1 MFLQRL
7 VLLHPSHRLH
17 LGQRVL
23 PGLTFPLVY
32 VQNGCLSWIKTKYQP
47 CAGNLSQ
54 WISGENVLWSVCQQ
68 TINTSLPFHN
78 SSVYMWRQHFLR
90 NCNTL
95 CIELNPWI
103 MQKHCT
109 QICHYCMRV
118 LIYNLASGPQ
128 RTLPCQFDSL
138 MFVLHLQLAK
148 WLTRADRVD
157 SGLATWSA
165 IKLKSAITQGWLW
178 ETASGA
184 RRQSTQLLLGCS
196 PLTMGINV
204 DSSGW

>member
-17 LGQRVL
+17 LGQRAL
-23 PGLTFPLVY
+23 PGSTFPLVY

-78 SSVYMWRQHFLR
+78 SSVYMWQQNFLR

-109 QICHYCMRV
+109 QIYHCSV
-118 LIYNLASGPQ
+118 WKSWFIIW
-128 RTLPCQFDSL
+128 
-138 MFVLHLQLAK
+138 LQVVRGRCPVS
-148 WLTRADRVD
+148 LTRWCLFCSSSWRNDWPEQTGLTQDLPLGLQSNWNERLLRGDYEKQLQEQED
-157 SGLATWSA
+157 SQHSCCLAVH
-165 IKLKSAITQGWLW
+165 LW
-178 ETASGA
+178 PWA
-184 RRQSTQLLLGCS
+184 
-196 PLTMGINV
+196 
-204 DSSGW
+204 